1 VSRSLS
7 GGSVKLPVSLDI
19 HDVRELT
26 GRLVVVAD
34 GRVES
39 MRRTR
44 ETTAGDVLA
53 MSVLGESGSVLPAE
67 IVPMLR

>member
-1 VSRSLS
+1 M
-7 GGSVKLPVSLDI
+7 GSVKLPVSLDI

-34 GRVES
+34 RRVES

-53 MSVLGESGSVLPAE
+53 MIVLGESGSALPAE
-67 IVPMLR
+67 IVPMSR

>member
-1 VSRSLS
+1 M
-7 GGSVKLPVSLDI
+7 
-19 HDVRELT
+19 RELT
-26 GRLVVVAD
+26 GRLVVVAG

-44 ETTAGDVLA
+44 ETTAGDVPA
-53 MSVLGESGSVLPAE
+53 MIVPGESESVLPAE

>member
-1 VSRSLS
+1 
-7 GGSVKLPVSLDI
+7 
-19 HDVRELT
+19 VRELT

-53 MSVLGESGSVLPAE
+53 MIVLGESGSVLPAE
-67 IVPMLR
+67 IVPVLR